1 MSDNLHMRL
10 PPVGPAVPDIQFALG
25 LTGNVRHSRTYSIA
39 WMLLVLLSTSAAL
52 ADGTLDPT
60 SRQTLQLQIALER
73 EGFSPGI
80 LDAKTGPKVLLAT
93 TEFQRRNVTGTL
105 EALNIGT
112 HDPIQSYT
120 ISAPDVSQV
129 VGTIPTDWNLKA
141 KMLFLGYPS
150 VADAVAERFHCTRGL
165 LDRLN
170 PSANMA
176 ILKEGDTL
184 SVPAIEKPKS
194 IRGSRLQ
201 IHLGEKVIRILDREA
216 RVVALFHCSIAKD
229 ESKRPSGT
237 ATVVSITTSPA
248 YRFDPAMWPEVTN
261 VNQKLLIP
269 PGPRNPVGLCWIAL
283 SLPGYGIHGTPTP
296 EMIGKTGSH
305 GCFRLTNWDATRL
318 GGMVEPGMVVEFV
331 GR

>member
-1 MSDNLHMRL
+1 MSDNDLQMPRFSSNIHGGFGWHGQRYFDARAFPIVTIIL
-10 PPVGPAVPDIQFALG
+10 LSIIPPV
-25 LTGNVRHSRTYSIA
+25 
-39 WMLLVLLSTSAAL
+39 L
-52 ADGTLDPT
+52 AQPRLDPT
-60 SRQTLQLQIALER
+60 TLQTLQLQITLER

-80 LDAKTGPKVLLAT
+80 IDGKTGPKLSSALA
-93 TEFQRRNVTGTL
+93 EFQRATDAAKIILDNLHSPLQT
-105 EALNIGT
+105 
-112 HDPIQSYT
+112 YT
-120 ISAPDVSQV
+120 ITAHDISQV

-141 KMLFLGYPS
+141 KMPFLGYPTI
-150 VADAVAERFHCTRGL
+150 ADAVAERFHCTRAL

-170 PSANMA
+170 PAANMA
-176 ILKEGDTL
+176 LLKEGDTL
-184 SVPAIEKPKS
+184 NVPAIEKPKPL
-194 IRGSRLQ
+194 RASRLQ
-201 IHLGEKVIRILDREA
+201 INLNQKVIRAFDRDG
-216 RVVALFHCSIAKD
+216 RTIALFHCSIAKD
-229 ESKRPSGT
+229 EAKRPSGSAVIT
-237 ATVVSITTSPA
+237 SITTNPA

>member
-1 MSDNLHMRL
+1 
-10 PPVGPAVPDIQFALG
+10 
-25 LTGNVRHSRTYSIA
+25 
-39 WMLLVLLSTSAAL
+39 MLC
-52 ADGTLDPT
+52 
-60 SRQTLQLQIALER
+60 
-73 EGFSPGI
+73 
-80 LDAKTGPKVLLAT
+80 
-93 TEFQRRNVTGTL
+93 
-105 EALNIGT
+105 
-112 HDPIQSYT
+112 
-120 ISAPDVSQV
+120 
-129 VGTIPTDWNLKA
+129 
-141 KMLFLGYPS
+141 LGYPS
-150 VADAVAERFHCTRGL
+150 VADAVAERFHCTGGL

-184 SVPAIEKPKS
+184 NVPAIEKPKFV
-194 IRGSRLQ
+194 RGSRLQ

-216 RVVALFHCSIAKD
+216 KVVALFHCSIAKD

-237 ATVVSITTSPA
+237 ATVVSITTNPA

>member
-1 MSDNLHMRL
+1 MMR
-10 PPVGPAVPDIQFALG
+10 
-25 LTGNVRHSRTYSIA
+25 IA
-39 WMLLVLLSTSAAL
+39 IVVLLIVASPLAADVKL
-52 ADGTLDPT
+52 DATTTLT
-60 SRQTLQLQIALER
+60 IQWQIALER

-80 LDAKTGPKVLLAT
+80 IDGKSGAKCTLAT
-93 TEFQRRNVTGTL
+93 SEFQRRTGLNITGTL
-105 EALNIGT
+105 DPSTRDALTISAR
-112 HDPIQSYT
+112 DPIQSYT
-120 ISAPDVSQV
+120 ISPADVSQV

-141 KMLFLGYPS
+141 KMQFLGYPS

-184 SVPAIEKPKS
+184 NVPAIEKPKS
-194 IRGSRLQ
+194 IRGNRLQ
-201 IHLGEKVIRILDREA
+201 IHLGEKVIRVLDRDA
-216 RVVALFHCSIAKD
+216 KVVALFHCSIAKD
-229 ESKRPSGT
+229 EAKRPSGT
-237 ATVVSITTSPA
+237 ATVVSITTNPA

-318 GGMVEPGMVVEFV
+318 GGMVEPGTIVEFLK
-331 GR
+331 

>member
-1 MSDNLHMRL
+1 M
-10 PPVGPAVPDIQFALG
+10 AA
-25 LTGNVRHSRTYSIA
+25 
-39 WMLLVLLSTSAAL
+39 LVLLKISSFVSADTKLDSTAL
-52 ADGTLDPT
+52 
-60 SRQTLQLQIALER
+60 QTLQLQIHLQG

-80 LDAKTGPKVLLAT
+80 IDGKTGPKLSMALS
-93 TEFQRRNVTGTL
+93 EFERASGVPMSSIVETL
-105 EALNIGT
+105 PKPL
-112 HDPIQSYT
+112 QSYT
-120 ISAPDVSQV
+120 ITAQDISQV

-141 KMLFLGYPS
+141 KMQFLGYPS

-170 PSANMA
+170 PAADMA
-176 ILKEGDTL
+176 ILKEGDVL

-194 IRGSRLQ
+194 IRATRLQ
-201 IHLGEKVIRILDREA
+201 IHLGQKVIRAFDRDGKII
-216 RVVALFHCSIAKD
+216 ALFHCSIAKD
-229 ESKRPSGT
+229 EAKRPSGT
-237 ATVVSITTSPA
+237 ATIVSITTNPA

-305 GCFRLTNWDATRL
+305 GCFRLTNWDAQRL
-318 GGMVEPGMVVEFV
+318 GGMVDAGMIVEFV
-331 GR
+331 K